1 MTYIYDILI
10 NLNSCDISFY
20 EWRETD
26 DIGYLKKG
34 VLIKVSEYIY
44 KKIVSNNIVVG
55 SKTLNMLKDKSC
67 VMKNRKIETIPYM
80 GVFTDGKD
88 TIGISFSKEGRIQ
101 KKTRFIIQDELE
113 LLESSRKLKTIRID
127 YIDITDKKVEVSFKT
142 REETEMID
150 YILNSLD
157 KIKNDNE
164 KVKYLYYEWFNQ
176 KGESNNLYNELIIDI
191 KKNYSDNKNNFL
203 KLLDLINAKNNV

>member
-44 KKIVSNNIVVG
+44 KKIISNNIVIG
-55 SKTLNMLKDKSC
+55 DKTLTMLKDKSC

-88 TIGISFSKEGRIQ
+88 AIGISFSEKGKEIKR
-101 KKTRFIIQDELE
+101 TRFIIQDELE

-127 YIDITDKKVEVSFKT
+127 YKSITNKETDLSFKT
-142 REETEMID
+142 RKEKEIID
-150 YILNSLD
+150 YILNSLE
-157 KIKNDNE
+157 KIKTDNE
-164 KVKYLYYEWFNQ
+164 RIRYLYYEWFNK
-176 KGESNNLYNELIIDI
+176 KGKTNNLYSELITDI
-191 KKNYSDNKNNFL
+191 KKSYSEEKKNFL
-203 KLLDLINAKNNV
+203 ELLDLVNTKNNV